1 MLIQLCKKLEVG
13 MLLLALFYLFS
24 PLVSVS
30 KTSFFQGV
38 KAGDMI
44 FVFVFYLL
52 FVWLWRFIVKES
64 LTFKLSR
71 IDILL
76 VMYGLYIVVLYLFSC
91 EELDREI
98 LLVYV
103 TSGLL
108 YISVRVLGTR
118 QTRWVFWMFPFLL
131 LWQLWYGIACQTQ
144 YFYPGRGMHLIHGSF
159 LNTGIWSCFVACVG
173 VILCGGITW
182 VSSRML
188 KIFCGLGVFL
198 VVYLLF
204 MGNSRAAWLGS
215 AVGVGYL
222 FYKETGSLKRLKK
235 WAILLLFSGILLG
248 AGLCTWHKV
257 NSALGRLLIWK
268 VSGQMCY
275 EHPWGMGINGFQ
287 RNYMAYQ
294 ENYFA
299 GGGNEVERMLA
310 DETLY
315 AFNDFLRIGV
325 EQGILG
331 LLFIM
336 VLLYLAFRKNNVGY
350 CCSKE
355 IYIIRGVL
363 LTWLVFSLF
372 SYPSS
377 QLQTKAIFIVF
388 IGMLSSVQPGVL
400 KVSGKWLGALTG
412 IVGILFCC
420 QMVWPYREAVRD
432 WENCLK
438 NRHVLS
444 EEVNARYRPLMNSS
458 CFLANCSLL
467 LNRSGEHAKA
477 LEIASRGVS
486 LYHSYGCCVEK
497 GIAMEKLECYDA
509 AEAAWIQA
517 GNLVPNRFRPLYL
530 RMEMKYKQGD
540 MEQVGRLIDSLAVKK
555 IKVRSP
561 ELLFML
567 ERVKLIEQ
575 KIKTR
580 CL

>member
-1 MLIQLCKKLEVG
+1 
-13 MLLLALFYLFS
+13 
-24 PLVSVS
+24 
-30 KTSFFQGV
+30 
-38 KAGDMI
+38 
-44 FVFVFYLL
+44 
-52 FVWLWRFIVKES
+52 
-64 LTFKLSR
+64 
-71 IDILL
+71 
-76 VMYGLYIVVLYLFSC
+76 
-91 EELDREI
+91 
-98 LLVYV
+98 
-103 TSGLL
+103 
-108 YISVRVLGTR
+108 
-118 QTRWVFWMFPFLL
+118 
-131 LWQLWYGIACQTQ
+131 
-144 YFYPGRGMHLIHGSF
+144 
-159 LNTGIWSCFVACVG
+159 
-173 VILCGGITW
+173 
-182 VSSRML
+182 
-188 KIFCGLGVFL
+188 
-198 VVYLLF
+198 
-204 MGNSRAAWLGS
+204 MGNSRAAWLGV

-222 FYKETGSLKRLKK
+222 FYKEAGSLKRLKK
-235 WAILLLFSGILLG
+235 WAILLLFWGILLG
-248 AGLCTWHKV
+248 AGLCTWYKV

-268 VSGQMCY
+268 VSSQMCY

-294 ENYFA
+294 ENYFV

-310 DETLY
+310 DETSY

-336 VLLYLAFRKNNVGY
+336 VLLYLAFRKNNVEY

-355 IYIIRGVL
+355 IYVIRGVL

-377 QLQTKAIFIVF
+377 QLQTRAIFIVF
-388 IGMLSSVQPGVL
+388 IGILSSVQPEVL

-412 IVGILFCC
+412 IMGILFCC

-432 WENCLK
+432 WENCLR
-438 NRHVLS
+438 NRLVLS
-444 EEVNARYRPLMNSS
+444 KQINARYRPLMNSS

-467 LNRSGEHAKA
+467 LNQSGEHAKA

-497 GIAMEKLECYDA
+497 GIAMEKLGCYDA
-509 AEAAWIQA
+509 ASAAWIQA
-517 GNLVPNRFRPLYL
+517 GNLIPNRFRPLYL

-540 MEQVGRLIDSLAVKK
+540 MEQARRLVDSLFVKK

-575 KIKTR
+575 KIKTK